1 MFGLR
6 PRKRPSTDHDLM
18 NGRAGFTFIE
28 LSVVLAILSILYALA
43 TPMVSRY
50 LKRTREAAL
59 EEDLRSLR
67 KAIDAHRADFRKFP
81 RSLSVLVD
89 KGYIYRIPKD
99 PFTGNADTWTVSEA
113 PEAEGN
119 FERGIVDVHSGSEE
133 IALNGEAVSTW

>member
-1 MFGLR
+1 M
-6 PRKRPSTDHDLM
+6 DHDLM

-89 KGYIYRIPKD
+89 KDYIYRIPKD

-119 FERGIVDVHSGSEE
+119 FERSIVDVHSGSEE

>member
-1 MFGLR
+1 MSGLR
-6 PRKRPSTDHDLM
+6 QRKRPSMDHDLM

-43 TPMVSRY
+43 TQMVSRY
-50 LKRTREAAL
+50 PKRTREAAL

-119 FERGIVDVHSGSEE
+119 FERSIVDVHSGSEE